1 MSDGSVEEVTR
12 EKLELSPS
20 FKVEEYGLQL
30 KFYQKD
36 REVGIKGYCLK
47 NFDKP
52 ECASDAKWGKIV
64 ITLASFRKHEM
75 KLNKGLERRKIQMG
89 LSTAYVRKI
98 AHNNEGTEF
107 ECSYVRAGSGFKT
120 NHWHDEIDVENIIQK
135 RIEQHKQVRI
145 AGKQNNGDLESILP
159 YCGKKDAFVEYKDE
173 AGEWKQGENS
183 QVTEEKETKTSLVEN
198 KSMPSRGLPR
208 SRQLGHDNIDMVD
221 GFNTALSPVVAQ
233 PR

>member
-64 ITLASFRKHEM
+64 IPLASFRKHEM

-89 LSTAYVRKI
+89 LSTPYV
-98 AHNNEGTEF
+98 
-107 ECSYVRAGSGFKT
+107 
-120 NHWHDEIDVENIIQK
+120 
-135 RIEQHKQVRI
+135 
-145 AGKQNNGDLESILP
+145 
-159 YCGKKDAFVEYKDE
+159 
-173 AGEWKQGENS
+173 
-183 QVTEEKETKTSLVEN
+183 
-198 KSMPSRGLPR
+198 
-208 SRQLGHDNIDMVD
+208 
-221 GFNTALSPVVAQ
+221 
-233 PR
+233 